1 MCGYKHLWR
10 ALMHTRAC
18 LLKETGTY
26 TLSSERII
34 ETEGEIN
41 IQLLCGAY
49 LLYYSLLRNFCVV
62 FPLLLFKSPCL
73 SICLFPQSIS
83 PFSEF
88 TKDDNFGIT
97 LSIPSTERERQHTAR
112 NTKMSFMLFLASRL
126 SVSAECD
133 NCEISLY
140 KDTNLWGVGIAT
152 SINTQNRH
160 IHGWF
165 FNQGDLSVPY
175 DDFKGKKHS
184 RYPKI

>member
-1 MCGYKHLWR
+1 MMREFSLLSLWLCSVIKYTLKPR
-10 ALMHTRAC
+10 TEGKNMKYSQKKKTLHIFVWLQTFVESLMHTRAC

-41 IQLLCGAY
+41 IQLLCRAY

-97 LSIPSTERERQHTAR
+97 LSIPSTERETTH
-112 NTKMSFMLFLASRL
+112 
-126 SVSAECD
+126 SAE
-133 NCEISLY
+133 Y
-140 KDTNLWGVGIAT
+140 
-152 SINTQNRH
+152 
-160 IHGWF
+160 
-165 FNQGDLSVPY
+165 
-175 DDFKGKKHS
+175 
-184 RYPKI
+184 

>member
-1 MCGYKHLWR
+1 
-10 ALMHTRAC
+10 MHIRVC

-62 FPLLLFKSPCL
+62 FPFLLFKSPCL
-73 SICLFPQSIS
+73 SICHFPQSIS

-97 LSIPSTERERQHTAR
+97 LSIPSTERERQHTER

-133 NCEISLY
+133 NCKISLY
-140 KDTNLWGVGIAT
+140 KDRNL
-152 SINTQNRH
+152 
-160 IHGWF
+160 
-165 FNQGDLSVPY
+165 
-175 DDFKGKKHS
+175 
-184 RYPKI
+184 

>member
-1 MCGYKHLWR
+1 
-10 ALMHTRAC
+10 MHIRAC

-62 FPLLLFKSPCL
+62 FPFLLFKSPCL
-73 SICLFPQSIS
+73 SICLVPQSIS
-83 PFSEF
+83 PFSELK
-88 TKDDNFGIT
+88 KDGNFGIT
-97 LSIPSTERERQHTAR
+97 LSIPSTERERD
-112 NTKMSFMLFLASRL
+112 NTQRGILKCLSCSFLASGL

-133 NCEISLY
+133 NCKISLY

-165 FNQGDLSVPY
+165 FNQGNLSVP
-175 DDFKGKKHS
+175 
-184 RYPKI
+184 